1 VVAPVVVPTLS
12 IADLV
17 VTEVSGENAVLTITL
32 SSVATETVTVN
43 YGTANGTAT
52 NNSGNF
58 SLTANSNNDYSS
70 TSGTATI
77 LAGQTTVTVAV
88 PIYNDPLFEG
98 NETFSVVLSNAS
110 ASATISNA
118 TATVT
123 ITDNEIVNS
132 TAISEVGANSFV
144 SGTGITNGI
153 YDFIT
158 TGGGNSKPLDGIL
171 YSGWDLGNNSTLTYT
186 FYNQQMD
193 GSGANALDGGNPTY
207 AWTSAQ
213 QEATTEALQSWA
225 NVSNVDFQYV
235 TPADAGNY
243 YTSGA
248 DISMFLIGDG
258 FGANVYGL
266 VGEFPTSYS
275 GSSFNSTVQGLY
287 ANTFTTGNGD
297 VFINQTLD
305 FTDSD
310 IEVGGNGWNTLVH
323 ELGHALGFYHS
334 WNPQNSEPST
344 STTYGWTNG
353 GSGTISDTNSML
365 YSNMSYNA
373 GLWTAGTQ
381 ANSSSA
387 GNTIPNSYGA
397 TWDAPD
403 YASSQQYPVTDGQ
416 ASGPMA
422 FDMMSSSY
430 VYGANTSYNAGNTTY
445 TLSTSTVLET
455 IWDGGGTDTLD
466 GSGISGE
473 NIILDLT
480 LMPENPSSQWFNGA
494 NITSTSNTLIG
505 GAFLTANDVTSFQ
518 AVTIENAI
526 AGSGDDILIGNA
538 AANEL
543 TGGAGS
549 DTLTGGSG
557 NDIFVFNSLSGS
569 DTISDWNTAND
580 TLQFSSAVFDASGV
594 SNVTI
599 GSAINADDLLT
610 GVSITNASSSGQTF
624 LFDTDSAT
632 LYYDADGVAGGAVV
646 VADLGSSITI
656 DQTDIVM
663 IA

>member
-1 VVAPVVVPTLS
+1 
-12 IADLV
+12 
-17 VTEVSGENAVLTITL
+17 
-32 SSVATETVTVN
+32 
-43 YGTANGTAT
+43 
-52 NNSGNF
+52 
-58 SLTANSNNDYSS
+58 
-70 TSGTATI
+70 
-77 LAGQTTVTVAV
+77 
-88 PIYNDPLFEG
+88 
-98 NETFSVVLSNAS
+98 
-110 ASATISNA
+110 
-118 TATVT
+118 
-123 ITDNEIVNS
+123 
-132 TAISEVGANSFV
+132 
-144 SGTGITNGI
+144 
-153 YDFIT
+153 
-158 TGGGNSKPLDGIL
+158 
-171 YSGWDLGNNSTLTYT
+171 
-186 FYNQQMD
+186 
-193 GSGANALDGGNPTY
+193 
-207 AWTSAQ
+207 
-213 QEATTEALQSWA
+213 
-225 NVSNVDFQYV
+225 
-235 TPADAGNY
+235 
-243 YTSGA
+243 
-248 DISMFLIGDG
+248 
-258 FGANVYGL
+258 
-266 VGEFPTSYS
+266 
-275 GSSFNSTVQGLY
+275 
-287 ANTFTTGNGD
+287 
-297 VFINQTLD
+297 
-305 FTDSD
+305 
-310 IEVGGNGWNTLVH
+310 
-323 ELGHALGFYHS
+323 
-334 WNPQNSEPST
+334 
-344 STTYGWTNG
+344 
-353 GSGTISDTNSML
+353 
-365 YSNMSYNA
+365 
-373 GLWTAGTQ
+373 
-381 ANSSSA
+381 
-387 GNTIPNSYGA
+387 
-397 TWDAPD
+397 
-403 YASSQQYPVTDGQ
+403 
-416 ASGPMA
+416 MA